1 LACFIVAMALTSR
14 LLAAGNCM
22 FQNPA
27 LQRSALPN
35 AGEYGF

>member
-1 LACFIVAMALTSR
+1 LAV
-14 LLAAGNCM
+14 GNCM